1 MRPLETTT
9 RGESFFAGKEYEG
22 DFAFRGT
29 WRDTYIVTRFGE
41 SQWQPMTHIRS
52 VEGFYSD
59 LLFQP
64 WFCAHVSIPDEWLAI
79 DNICRCQNLSMATFR
94 RRFEEPNI
102 PVVLTGVT
110 DTWKARTTW
119 NRARFSEI
127 FKDHKVVVGNY
138 PMKFEN
144 YLRYCDAQQDEMPL
158 YLFDKTIFDKC
169 PCLEGDFAIPE
180 VFSEDHFSCLEKRP
194 NYRLPLWTTV

>member
-29 WRDTYIVTRFGE
+29 WRDTYIVTRFWE
-41 SQWQPMTHIRS
+41 SQWQPLTHIRS

-119 NRARFSEI
+119 NRAHFSEI

-169 PCLEGDFAIPE
+169 PCLEDDFAIPE

-194 NYRLPLWTTV
+194 DYRLPLWTTV